1 MVHRQIT
8 FFEHGGTLELSG
20 CYFIM
25 AGADRYAKLM
35 TLGLEIEHEIVG
47 ALRDASE
54 IVVFQLLPFSRCVAH
69 QRAAAQHQVGTGM
82 EKRFIHEEI
91 FLLPA
96 QGGTHPAHVLV
107 KILANRHSSRF
118 QKMQTLQ
125 QRRFVVQRLAGIG
138 YEDGGDTKGLAG
150 AYLHDESRG
159 GGIPGGIAAGLKSA
173 PDASARET
181 GSVGFLLHQR

>member
-1 MVHRQIT
+1 MEEYAELVLAGNLFHHVHQQGCYGPPPDYILRT
-8 FFEHGGTLELSG
+8 WGTLELSG

-96 QGGTHPAHVLV
+96 RGMALTLLTFLSKYWQTGTAAV
-107 KILANRHSSRF
+107 SRKCRLF
-118 QKMQTLQ
+118 Q

-138 YEDGGDTKGLAG
+138 YEDGGDTRVLPEPISMMKAG
-150 AYLHDESRG
+150 E
-159 GGIPGGIAAGLKSA
+159 
-173 PDASARET
+173 E
-181 GSVGFLLHQR
+181 GSQAV